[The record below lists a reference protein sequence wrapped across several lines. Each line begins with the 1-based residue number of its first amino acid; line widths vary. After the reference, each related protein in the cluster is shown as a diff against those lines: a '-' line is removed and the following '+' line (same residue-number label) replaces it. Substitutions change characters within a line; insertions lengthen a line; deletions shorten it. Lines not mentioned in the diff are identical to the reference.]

1 MIRCE
6 GEIPSHNT
14 ENIMNR
20 KLRRMLGDPSSHK
33 YCISP
38 RNPIYRELRMVKE
51 NRVLSQNNLSRLRRS
66 ILDENLLELRP
77 ILVYE
82 KDGILYIADG
92 QHRYKIAVEEHL
104 DYYIEVHEGEIT
116 PETIAK
122 LNTNQRN
129 WTVMDFAHS
138 WATSAGTK
146 KVYSKYLEYYE
157 DHNITHSM
165 LISLFNGGTQRGIGM
180 KEFKEGK
187 LKWNPLIK
195 EYVEDALYKMKQLE
209 FAAFNPSMDKVTL
222 RRQTFQV
229 GMLIA
234 LKTPKFR
241 FNRFIKN
248 LYDVKH
254 RFNKYHRVVDI
265 KKEIFR
271 IESTK

>member
-1 MIRCE
+1 
-6 GEIPSHNT
+6 
-14 ENIMNR
+14 
-20 KLRRMLGDPSSHK
+20 
-33 YCISP
+33 
-38 RNPIYRELRMVKE
+38 MV
-51 NRVLSQNNLSRLRRS
+51 
-66 ILDENLLELRP
+66 
-77 ILVYE
+77 
-82 KDGILYIADG
+82 
-92 QHRYKIAVEEHL
+92 
-104 DYYIEVHEGEIT
+104 
-116 PETIAK
+116 
-122 LNTNQRN
+122 
-129 WTVMDFAHS
+129 
-138 WATSAGTK
+138 
-146 KVYSKYLEYYE
+146 
-157 DHNITHSM
+157 
-165 LISLFNGGTQRGIGM
+165 
-180 KEFKEGK
+180 EGK

-209 FAAFNPSMDKVTL
+209 FAAFNPAMDKVTL